1 MISIET
7 RKEIYIRYFLKL
19 HSIRKISR
27 ELEVSRSTISKIINE
42 YRVALKNLGL
52 TEEADLY
59 EFIDLVVVK
68 PQRKKRIVN
77 RYKVT
82 QEHIDN
88 IKKLVYENE
97 KSRTLGRKT
106 KTTLELLEEFQD
118 RFCNS
123 NRIFSHNTFYNIVR
137 DIKKKY
143 MY

>member
-7 RKEIYIRYFLKL
+7 RKEIYIRYFLKF

-27 ELEVSRSTISKIINE
+27 ELEVSRSTISKIIDE

-52 TEEADLY
+52 TEEDDLY

-68 PQRKKRIVN
+68 PKRKKRIVN

-137 DIKKKY
+137 DIKKNICT
-143 MY
+143 